1 MLNSAD
7 GSIAKI
13 QFLDIFDL
21 IFFTIFEECGYLK
34 DLIVKSIE
42 EDVIVLFFKGIF
54 DYFIIV
60 QCSEECDVWFQKSLL
75 DEGPTDGAWY
85 WLVVISLQHAP
96 DANIAE
102 VVRVGTS

>member
-13 QFLDIFDL
+13 QFLDIFYL
-21 IFFTIFEECGYLK
+21 IFLPIFEECGYLK

-75 DEGPTDGAWY
+75 DEGPTYGAWY
-85 WLVVISLQHAP
+85 WLVVISLQHSP
-96 DANIAE
+96 DADIAE
-102 VVRVGTS
+102 VVRVGTG